1 MSSKI
6 FSVSQNHVAQRTNF
20 YADIS
25 LLNQVLKVWEQDK
38 LESVTDSLGSQKN
51 GVVDVL
57 AITVV
62 SFTCVEEN
70 WQSIFSER
78 DTLVIHN
85 IVYLFRG

>member
-25 LLNQVLKVWEQDK
+25 LLNQVLKVWEQDE

-51 GVVDVL
+51 GVMDVL
-57 AITVV
+57 AIPVV
-62 SFTCVEEN
+62 SFTRVEEN
-70 WQSIFSER
+70 RQSIFAER
-78 DTLVIHN
+78 DTLIIHN